1 MNLIVETQKLQNYL
15 RVKDYKTVVYGCEKL
30 ISKFP
35 NNPFLFNLLGL
46 ALHGSGKYLIAI
58 DRYKKALDLDL
69 KFLPAMNNLANSY
82 KSIGNFVEQQT
93 LENLLI
99 SQHANYYFLK

>member
-82 KSIGNFVEQQT
+82 KSIGNFVRKLQ
-93 LENLLI
+93 NR
-99 SQHANYYFLK
+99 